1 MQKTFKFKT
10 WSENEGSFVVP
21 GSFEYEKDENNVV
34 TVFSV
39 ESEGVLLDWN
49 ASQALLGPDVWGQVA
64 SWLHVSECA
73 VVIAF
78 SPQVPQQEHVPLN
91 IAD

>member
-1 MQKTFKFKT
+1 MQTFKFKT
-10 WSENEGSFVVP
+10 WSETDGEFAVP
-21 GSFEYEKDENNVV
+21 GVVEYEVV
-34 TVFSV
+34 DDVVVVHSITSK
-39 ESEGVLLDWN
+39 GVQLDWD
-49 ASQALLGPDVWGQVA
+49 STQLLLGPDVWGQVA